1 MKVSSILI
9 LILLVVSC
17 SEIQMV
23 YQDDKSLINPLYNK
37 SKIKIYGLDL
47 PYLKKYTPVY
57 FGNSENGSFNISIEI
72 KENKIKRSVE
82 KNQSASNIRYELRFI
97 YTVRLITE
105 ECDVYNNVIKSSFT
119 ILPKS
124 SGYDYGTDSS
134 LDKKYELAITDNF
147 NRFIASLSNV
157 DLSTCK

>member
-1 MKVSSILI
+1 MKVSSIVI

-23 YQDDKSLINPLYNK
+23 YEDDKSLINPLYNK

-57 FGNSENGSFNISIEI
+57 FGDSKKESFNISIEI
-72 KENKIKRSVE
+72 KEHKIRRSVE

-105 ECDVYNNVIKSSFT
+105 ECDVYNNVIKSTFT

-124 SGYDYGTDSS
+124 SGYEYGTDSS

>member
-1 MKVSSILI
+1 MKAPSILI
-9 LILLVVSC
+9 FVLLVISC

-23 YQDDKSLINPLYNK
+23 YEDDRALINPLYNK
-37 SKIKIYGLDL
+37 SKINIYGLDL

-57 FGNSENGSFNISIEI
+57 FGYSEDESFLISIEI

-82 KNQSASNIRYELRFI
+82 KNQSASNIRYQLRFI
-97 YTVRLITE
+97 YTIRLIAE
-105 ECDVYNNVIKSSFT
+105 KCDVYNNVIKSSFT

-124 SGYDYGTDSS
+124 SGYEYGTDSS

-147 NRFIASLSNV
+147 DRFIASMSDV

>member
-47 PYLKKYTPVY
+47 PHLKKYTPVY
-57 FGNSENGSFNISIEI
+57 FGNSENESFNISIEI

>member
-23 YQDDKSLINPLYNK
+23 YEDDKSSINPLYNK

-47 PYLKKYTPVY
+47 PYLKKYTPMY
-57 FGNSENGSFNISIEI
+57 FGDSENESFNISIEI

-105 ECDVYNNVIKSSFT
+105 ECDVYNSVIKSSFT

-147 NRFIASLSNV
+147 NRFITSLSNV
-157 DLSTCK
+157 DLYTCK

>member
-57 FGNSENGSFNISIEI
+57 FGNSENESFNISIEI

-82 KNQSASNIRYELRFI
+82 KNQSVSNIRYELRFI